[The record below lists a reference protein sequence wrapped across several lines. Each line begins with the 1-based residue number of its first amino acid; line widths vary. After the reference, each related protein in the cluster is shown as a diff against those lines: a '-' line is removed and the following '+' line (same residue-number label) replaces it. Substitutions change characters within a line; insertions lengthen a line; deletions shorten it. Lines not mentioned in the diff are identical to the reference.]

1 MTTFAPRL
9 FAAVDVLNRVVG
21 WVMALCLAIMTVLIS
36 WQVFARFVVGDSL
49 TFSEEVSRFLMI
61 WMTMLG
67 AAYAARQG
75 SLLAVDL
82 VPELL
87 KGWVRLAVAVL
98 AHLVSIVFY
107 LVLTV
112 YGWQIAQAV
121 AFQNAPATGVSM
133 FWPMFALCVGGA
145 LCAVNT
151 VAVIIE
157 ELTTG
162 QAERHTDH
170 LLAEAEG

>member
-1 MTTFAPRL
+1 MNTFAPRL
-9 FAAVDVLNRVVG
+9 FAAVGVLNRVVG
-21 WVMALCLAIMTVLIS
+21 WVMALCLAVMTVLIS

-87 KGWVRLAVAVL
+87 HGRTRLVVSMA
-98 AHLVSIVFY
+98 AHVVSIVFY
-107 LVLTV
+107 VVLAV

-121 AFQNAPATGVSM
+121 AFQSAPATGVSM
-133 FWPMFALCVGGA
+133 FWPMFALCVGGV
-145 LCAVNT
+145 LCVINT
-151 VAVIIE
+151 VTVIVE
-157 ELTTG
+157 ELLDG
-162 QAERHTDH
+162 GPESHTDH

>member
-1 MTTFAPRL
+1 MKTFAPRL
-9 FAAVDVLNRVVG
+9 FAAVGVLNRVVG
-21 WVMALCLAIMTVLIS
+21 WAMALCLAVMTVLIS

-87 KGWVRLAVAVL
+87 RGRTKIVVSIA

-107 LVLTV
+107 LVLAV

-121 AFQNAPATGVSM
+121 AFQSAPATGVSM
-133 FWPMFALCVGGA
+133 FWPMFALCLGGV
-145 LCAVNT
+145 LCAINT
-151 VAVIIE
+151 VAVIVE
-157 ELTTG
+157 ELITG
-162 QAERHTDH
+162 EHETHTDH
-170 LLAEAEG
+170 MLAEAEG

>member
-1 MTTFAPRL
+1 MNTFAPRL
-9 FAAVDVLNRVVG
+9 FAAVGVLNRVVG
-21 WVMALCLAIMTVLIS
+21 WVMGLCLAVMTVLIS

-87 KGWVRLAVAVL
+87 QGRTRLVVSLAAHVVSIAFYVVL
-98 AHLVSIVFY
+98 A
-107 LVLTV
+107 V

-133 FWPMFALCVGGA
+133 FWPMFALCVGGV
-145 LCAVNT
+145 LCAINT
-151 VAVIIE
+151 VTLIVE
-157 ELTTG
+157 ELTG
-162 QAERHTDH
+162 GVDPHSDH

>member
-1 MTTFAPRL
+1 MKTFAPRL
-9 FAAVDVLNRVVG
+9 IAAVGVLNRVVG
-21 WVMALCLAIMTVLIS
+21 WAMALCLAVMTVLIT
-36 WQVFARFVVGDSL
+36 WQVFARFVVGNSL

-87 KGWVRLAVAVL
+87 RGTTRLVVAMV
-98 AHLVSIVFY
+98 AHVVSIVFY
-107 LVLTV
+107 VVLAV

-133 FWPMFALCVGGA
+133 FWPMFALCVGGV
-145 LCAVNT
+145 LCAINT
-151 VAVIIE
+151 VTLIVE
-157 ELTTG
+157 ELTG
-162 QAERHTDH
+162 GVDPHSDH